1 MQKNQDIES
10 INYKNNL
17 TSSTPTDFTILQG
30 VEYSNNWANYLVVN
44 NSLYSVFNSE
54 SLKCEQL
61 SVQKHSLKSIGVR
74 LSTKNMQYDTNNK
87 KESNAIAKL
96 LMRYPNYHI

>member
-17 TSSTPTDFTILQG
+17 TSSMPTDFTILQG

-54 SLKCEQL
+54 SLKCEKL
-61 SVQKHSLKSIGVR
+61 SVQNIHLKALELDYQQKIC
-74 LSTKNMQYDTNNK
+74 NMTQTIK
-87 KESNAIAKL
+87 KKVMQL
-96 LMRYPNYHI
+96 QNY

>member
-17 TSSTPTDFTILQG
+17 TSSMPTDFAILQG
-30 VEYSNNWANYLVVN
+30 VEYSNNGANYLVVN

-54 SLKCEQL
+54 SLKCKNYLFKNIHLKALKLDYQQKICNMTQTIKKKVMQL
-61 SVQKHSLKSIGVR
+61 Q
-74 LSTKNMQYDTNNK
+74 
-87 KESNAIAKL
+87 
-96 LMRYPNYHI
+96 NY

>member
-30 VEYSNNWANYLVVN
+30 VEYSNNGANYLVVN

-54 SLKCEQL
+54 SLKCEKL

-96 LMRYPNYHI
+96 LMGYPNYHI